1 MLWTAP
7 PPAVSAMN
15 VGAVNYRRGY
25 GWQRGVPYGPGT
37 KFFEVILAWNK
48 AQIYART
55 IAYFAERL
63 DVIQ

>member
-1 MLWTAP
+1 
-7 PPAVSAMN
+7 MN
-15 VGAVNYRRGY
+15 VGAVNYLRGY

-37 KFFEVILAWNK
+37 KNFEVILAWNK